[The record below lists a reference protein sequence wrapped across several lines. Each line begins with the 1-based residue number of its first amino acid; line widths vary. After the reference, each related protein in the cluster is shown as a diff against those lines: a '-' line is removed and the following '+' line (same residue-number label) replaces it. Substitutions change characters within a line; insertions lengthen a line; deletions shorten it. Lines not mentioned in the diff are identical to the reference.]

1 MSEPRQWMG
10 LGSIGTAMAA
20 FASRLRR
27 RTTRPE
33 PSADAVDEQ
42 PVSDEQAD
50 DPTDEQ
56 PDDPTDEQPGVD
68 DEAAGKQVPEAAFS
82 DEPAPLAD

>member
-56 PDDPTDEQPGVD
+56 PGVD